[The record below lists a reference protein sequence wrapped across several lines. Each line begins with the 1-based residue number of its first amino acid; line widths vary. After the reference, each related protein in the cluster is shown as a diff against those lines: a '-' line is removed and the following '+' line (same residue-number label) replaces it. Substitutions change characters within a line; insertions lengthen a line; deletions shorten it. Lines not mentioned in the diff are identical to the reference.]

1 MREKITAA
9 EAIRTLRTA
18 DASSLFYY
26 SQHIAEVVETLLYK
40 ADLLASLLRSLDDLE
55 TSEMGQPL
63 SAIRISAKVQNE
75 TLHGLLKEIAA
86 IQLDSTDS
94 PF

>member
-1 MREKITAA
+1 
-9 EAIRTLRTA
+9 
-18 DASSLFYY
+18 
-26 SQHIAEVVETLLYK
+26 
-40 ADLLASLLRSLDDLE
+40 
-55 TSEMGQPL
+55 MGQPL
-63 SAIRISAKVQNE
+63 SAIQISAKVQNE